1 MHRTQ
6 PWRWRVD
13 GDRLDLFAD
22 RARQVAEAALVMIL
36 LHDEIAVDPTGT
48 QITWDVRL
56 AA

>member
-1 MHRTQ
+1 MHKTQ